1 MAQDKTATNSLRDE
15 DAALPQQRRDREG
28 LPTGE
33 ETAQGNDVADP
44 HPAAEEDYDKIPHPG
59 GSNPPDA
66 HDIGPNSYAHNGKA
80 PPRPNSKGSMPQ

>member
-1 MAQDKTATNSLRDE
+1 MAQQPTPSNGQRDE
-15 DAALPQQRRDREG
+15 DAALPHQGRNREG
-28 LPTGE
+28 LPSGE
-33 ETAQGNDVADP
+33 NTAQAHDVADP